1 MKRQPGNRGE
11 EPPAAWRL
19 PESGLAAEI
28 LGAAAGGIPDLRDL
42 QDGGDLQDPGD
53 LPAAV
58 SAAAGPERLYA
69 LAERLA
75 NAAASAPQ
83 AAAEVPEIWLTFES
97 GGEVFALPVTAVEEV
112 LRVTGITRLPFAP
125 AAVRGITHR
134 RGRVLTVMDL
144 RVRLGLSPAELTPRS
159 RICVVSSRGVAIGL
173 LVDAARQVVRLL
185 PSGRQAPP
193 ADVMTARS
201 RFVVGLHPLEEG
213 LVILL
218 DVDRLLLLDAGDVD
232 AEPA

>member
-1 MKRQPGNRGE
+1 VKRSSGMAEGGGG
-11 EPPAAWRL
+11 AGDLRL

-28 LGAAAGGIPDLRDL
+28 LGRDLAPPAGHTAAG
-42 QDGGDLQDPGD
+42 
-53 LPAAV
+53 A
-58 SAAAGPERLYA
+58 ERLYA

-75 NAAASAPQ
+75 AETTSAPQ
-83 AAAEVPEIWLTFES
+83 AAPEEPEIWVTFEA
-97 GGEVFALPVTAVEEV
+97 GGELFAVPVTCVEEV
-112 LRVTGITRLPFAP
+112 LRVEGITRLPYAP

-144 RVRLGLSPAELTPRS
+144 RVRLGLPAAELTPRS
-159 RICVVSSRGVAIGL
+159 RICIVASRGVAIGL

-201 RFVVGLHPLEEG
+201 RFVVGLQPVDQS

-218 DVDRLLLLDAGDVD
+218 DVDRLLLLDEEEAPPPADGRVEE
-232 AEPA
+232 EPK